1 MNLTPRRSTRLR
13 SAFSS
18 ELYQKAVSE
27 EDAIKFAK
35 IGLLTLRV
43 VSLEKEVA
51 DLAERIDKSRKR
63 ILELPCEIE
72 RSEKLLVEVI
82 ADTKTLDSL
91 LSRRVAR

>member
-18 ELYQKAVSE
+18 ELYRRIGSE

-51 DLAERIDKSRKR
+51 DLAARIDKSQKR
-63 ILELPCEIE
+63 ISELPCEIE
-72 RSEKLLVEVI
+72 RSEKLLAEVI
-82 ADTKTLDSL
+82 ADQKILESL
-91 LSRRVAR
+91 ESGK